1 MIKVRITKKNNGLI
15 ESIKCHGHAGYDDYG
30 KDIVCASFST
40 MIITTINAILT
51 FDQDAISYTDTND
64 LEIINI
70 KKDNI
75 TNGLLNN
82 LVQMMKELKENYD
95 KNINIKEENHE

>member
-1 MIKVRITKKNNGLI
+1 MIKVRISKKDNVI
-15 ESIKCHGHAGYDDYG
+15 QSIHCKGHAMYDDYG

-51 FDQDAISYTDTND
+51 FDQNAISYTDNND
-64 LEIINI
+64 LKIINI

-75 TNGLLNN
+75 TNNLLNN
-82 LVQMMKELKENYD
+82 LVNMIYELRDNYD
-95 KNINIKEENHE
+95 KNIKVKEENQDV

>member
-1 MIKVRITKKNNGLI
+1 MIRVEINKKNNVI
-15 ESIKCHGHAGYDDYG
+15 ESIHCIGHAGYANYG

-40 MIITTINAILT
+40 MIITTINAILE
-51 FDQDAISYTDTND
+51 FDKEAISYTDTND
-64 LEIINI
+64 LKIINI

-82 LVQMMKELKENYD
+82 LVQMMRELRENYD